1 MRLSSLMLIIVA
13 VAETSSAAAQPPSGA
28 NIPKPP
34 ADVIFETDIAYRGG
48 HERWVLNVIRPRNE
62 SAEPR
67 AAIVVVHG
75 GGWTGGTHYGFSR
88 KGFTLA
94 QQGYVVILPTYRM
107 IKDGPFPACLHD
119 VKNSVRWL
127 RANAEKYNVDPERI
141 GAYGNSAGGTLA
153 LTVALTANESDLEG
167 DGTHLDFSSEL
178 QAVVCS
184 GAVGDMLHDHH
195 SRRAAAVYR
204 NLAGAL
210 VRGRTQAEIESV
222 MRRAS
227 PSSYISKDA
236 PPVLLVHGAKDTVVF
251 IDSTDD
257 FHERMKSAG
266 AQIEYLRFEDGTHGV
281 MNQKSQTTTPAMLRF
296 FETHLGRRENAGE

>member
-1 MRLSSLMLIIVA
+1 MRHASLALLLFSVIGASAA
-13 VAETSSAAAQPPSGA
+13 VAQSPGGV
-28 NIPKPP
+28 NIPKAPN
-34 ADVIFETDIAYRGG
+34 DVIFETDIAYRDG
-48 HERWVLNVIRPRNE
+48 HERWVLNVIRPRKQ
-62 SAEPR
+62 STDPR
-67 AAIVVVHG
+67 AAIVLVHG

-88 KGFTLA
+88 RGFMLA

-127 RANAEKYNVDPERI
+127 RAHAKKYNVDPNRI

-153 LTVALTANESDLEG
+153 LTVALTANEADLEG
-167 DGTHLDFSSEL
+167 DGSYGEFSSEL

-184 GAVGDMLHDHH
+184 GAVGDMRHKHH

-210 VRGRTQAEIESV
+210 VRGTTEEQIQSV

-227 PSSYISKDA
+227 PSSHISKDA
-236 PPVLLVHGAKDTVVF
+236 PPILLVHGAKDTVVF
-251 IDSTDD
+251 IDSTDE
-257 FHERMKSAG
+257 FHQRMKSAG
-266 AQIEYLRFEDGTHGV
+266 ATIEYLRFEDGTHGV
-281 MNQKSQTTTPAMLRF
+281 MNQKSQTTSPAMLKF
-296 FETHLGRRENAGE
+296 FETHLRKVDDAKR